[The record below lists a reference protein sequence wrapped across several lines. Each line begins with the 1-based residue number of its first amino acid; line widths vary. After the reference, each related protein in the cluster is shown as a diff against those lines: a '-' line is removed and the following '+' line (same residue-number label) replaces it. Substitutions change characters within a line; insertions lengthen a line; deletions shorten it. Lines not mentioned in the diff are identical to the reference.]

1 MTHMTYGHL
10 QPSVLGLTLTSGMR
24 FAALHGVK
32 YPSFANW
39 VQGRRRRRAPEP
51 LAAPVSRG
59 SGADAV
65 QWLEAEVGAW
75 IGGEGCGGLMLHLPC
90 GVRVELTH
98 PHQVKLAA
106 HLIQALTPQV
116 STTGP
121 RPAPLPCWGAH
132 RKGKN
137 CTLRVEAAPERSKFV
152 RFGFGKKRPE
162 VISAQIDVFPAQR

>member
-1 MTHMTYGHL
+1 MIPVETFLKTDERGRVRTPPAQREAL
-10 QPSVLGLTLTSGMR
+10 LDEFERSGLSGMR

-75 IGGEGCGGLMLHLPC
+75 KGGEGCGGLMLHLPC

-121 RPAPLPCWGAH
+121 RPAPLPC
-132 RKGKN
+132 
-137 CTLRVEAAPERSKFV
+137 
-152 RFGFGKKRPE
+152 
-162 VISAQIDVFPAQR
+162 